1 MMAKRAGV
9 HEGYLN
15 GKLLAAM
22 PTIGDPRFERT
33 VIYICAHNEEG
44 AMGLVLNR
52 LVESLDFPALLTQLG
67 IDPGGFGDE
76 IRIHFGGPVET
87 GRGFVLHSSEYLQEG
102 TLQVGDKVALTAT
115 VDILRD
121 MAAGQGPR
129 RSLLAL
135 GYAGWGAGQLDRE
148 IQENGWLTLD
158 PDEALIFSEAVDEKW
173 DQAIAKLGLDLSKLS
188 SLSGHA

>member
-1 MMAKRAGV
+1 MAKQESV
-9 HEGYLN
+9 HEGYL
-15 GKLLAAM
+15 GGQLLAAM

-33 VIYICAHNEEG
+33 LIYICAHNEEG

-52 LVESLDFPALLTQLG
+52 LVESLDFPDLLTQLG
-67 IDPGGFGDE
+67 IDFSGVGEE

-87 GRGFVLHSSEYLQEG
+87 SRGFVLHSAEYLQEAS
-102 TLQVGDKVALTAT
+102 LQVDDEVALTAT

-121 MAAGQGPR
+121 MAEGKGPR

-135 GYAGWGAGQLDRE
+135 GYAGWGAGQLDQE
-148 IQENGWLTLD
+148 IQQNGWLTLE
-158 PDEALIFSEAVDEKW
+158 PDESLLFGAPVEEKW
-173 DQAIAKLGLDLSKLS
+173 DRAMAKLGLDVGKLS